1 MSAVRGTA
9 RRLSRVNSNFTKT
22 ILALRKTYEAINYK
36 THWAILKTLW
46 AIITVCCMIVCAS
59 SQLSGSHGEW
69 TCTDD
74 LHGRGRGRGFASD
87 IDRANAAFAANR
99 GHRADGPQ
107 RRGRHAYGPPHPQE
121 PHPNDP
127 DADAVLGAP
136 GFRDYVPLPAYM
148 PMTGG
153 YQHDQRGRVR
163 FDTDAIERFNLHTR
177 LAEVRS
183 MEFSLSQLDRDTLAN
198 DVEVEDIAK
207 RNELLDAR
215 HSRFVNN
222 ERNSHRHYGNISN
235 IVDDEFERDEYL
247 MRAERLSAHVR
258 MSTSAHES
266 ENLEDE
272 LNRRLAEKRGELD
285 RLFIEN
291 EALRVSLQTAV
302 AKRDQQLIETNHTEP
317 NYVSAR
323 EEAATRVASTR
334 ESTVTSV
341 LSRPHVVADLGH
353 RARKT
358 AAEAHK
364 IELENAAFAALAP
377 LRAVTDEEALHLA
390 QQRLAKLLA
399 DANIPLHR
407 LDPSYFPGEVRLT
420 PEGWPI
426 CDRDYFIRYEE
437 PQVSLARI
445 ALLLGSATAAV
456 ACPPLLFH
464 YGLITAY
471 TTLMADIGVT
481 TSITGICVAGY
492 IGDRET
498 ISPMALPSVA
508 IMTRL
513 HDVTAYRDVYSG
525 HRVLRDII
533 RILRSTQLCDPNND
547 DNLVPLWIKANG
559 FTKVREIPIYADLF
573 CVLMQSYCSGII
585 TRNTYNSVLNFAL
598 SLGDVKTRPLH
609 MVQNTSLVASQAL
622 DMFYYIRRIGFP
634 TDVEMSR
641 YYFT

>member
-1 MSAVRGTA
+1 MV
-9 RRLSRVNSNFTKT
+9 VFF
-22 ILALRKTYEAINYK
+22 
-36 THWAILKTLW
+36 
-46 AIITVCCMIVCAS
+46 S

-69 TCTDD
+69 TNEDD
-74 LHGRGRGRGFASD
+74 LHGRGRGRGPAAD
-87 IDRANAAFAANR
+87 VDRANAAFAANR
-99 GHRADGPQ
+99 GHRADGPP
-107 RRGRHAYGPPHPQE
+107 RRGRHAYGPPQPQD

-127 DADAVLGAP
+127 EVDAVLGVP
-136 GFRDYVPLPAYM
+136 GFREYATIPPYM
-148 PMTGG
+148 PVTGG

-163 FDTDAIERFNLHTR
+163 FDTEAIQRFNLHTR
-177 LAEVRS
+177 LSEARS
-183 MEFSLSQLDRDTLAN
+183 MEFSLSQLDRETLNN

-215 HSRFVNN
+215 HSRFVNQ
-222 ERNSHRHYGNISN
+222 ERNSNRHHGSILNSI
-235 IVDDEFERDEYL
+235 DDEFERDEYL
-247 MRAERLSAHVR
+247 MRSDRISAHIR
-258 MSTSAHES
+258 MATNAFDSAH
-266 ENLEDE
+266 LEDE
-272 LNRRLAEKRGELD
+272 LNRRLLEKQGELD
-285 RLFIEN
+285 KILIEN
-291 EALRVSLQTAV
+291 ESLRVALQTSV
-302 AKRDQQLIETNHTEP
+302 ARRDQQVVDTNNAEP
-317 NYVSAR
+317 NHLSVR
-323 EEAATRVASTR
+323 EESAARAASNR
-334 ESTVTSV
+334 ENTVTSV

-364 IELENAAFAALAP
+364 LELENAAFAALAP

-390 QQRLAKLLA
+390 QQRLAKLLV

-407 LDPSYFPGEVRLT
+407 LDPSYFPGGIRLT
-420 PEGWPI
+420 AEGWPI

-437 PQVSLARI
+437 PQASLARV

-464 YGLITAY
+464 YGLIAAY

-481 TSITGICVAGY
+481 TAIAGVCVAGY
-492 IGDRET
+492 VGDRET
-498 ISPMALPSVA
+498 ISPMALPTVA

-513 HDVTAYRDVYSG
+513 HDVNSYRDVYSG
-525 HRVLRDII
+525 HRVIRDIT

-573 CVLMQSYCSGII
+573 CVLMQSYCSGVI

-622 DMFYYIRRIGFP
+622 DMFYYIRRLGFP
-634 TDVEMSR
+634 TDVDMSR